1 MLMLLSLGIQR
12 SALSVLQHLSCMQ
25 VLQKRGPP
33 QLLSHQL
40 IASKMPVGLDTA
52 PQVILREDRKAKT
65 TESWKHWSEAR
76 ELEEWLAAV
85 GGVMDVSYAGQ
96 YVSS

>member
-1 MLMLLSLGIQR
+1 
-12 SALSVLQHLSCMQ
+12 MQ